1 MKNYAI
7 GVFDS
12 GMGGL
17 TAVKELNALMPN
29 EDIIYFGDT
38 ARIPYGSRSRETV
51 LRYAKEDAAFLLKHK
66 IKMLIAAC
74 GTVSSVIGS
83 DPLVDTMPFTGVI
96 LPTVQ
101 AACAATKN
109 GRIGVIGT
117 PATIRSGSYA
127 KAVRTIDPHARVV
140 GNSCPLFVH
149 LVENGY
155 TAKDC
160 KITRL
165 AAEEYL
171 TPIKNEDVDVLIL
184 GCTHY
189 PVLKEIIA
197 DIMGDGVKLI
207 SSGAEAAKYAQSCLI
222 SAGLLNAPDHKGKNV
237 FYVSDSIELF
247 EENAKHFL
255 EHPVNGEVFS
265 CNLGE

>member
-1 MKNYAI
+1 MLTETIKGISYMNNYAI

-17 TAVKELNALMPN
+17 TAVKELNALMPD

-51 LRYAKEDAAFLLKHK
+51 LKYAKEDVSFLLKHN
-66 IKMLIAAC
+66 IKMIIAAC

-83 DPLVDTMPFTGVI
+83 KPLVDNMPFTGVI
-96 LPTVQ
+96 LP
-101 AACAATKN
+101 
-109 GRIGVIGT
+109 
-117 PATIRSGSYA
+117 ATIRSGSFG
-127 KAVRTIDPHARVV
+127 KAIKAINPHAAVI
-140 GNSCPLFVH
+140 GNACPLFVH

-155 TAKDC
+155 TSKNC
-160 KITRL
+160 EITRL

-171 TPIKNEDVDVLIL
+171 TPIKAEGVDTLIL

-189 PVLKEIIA
+189 PVIKEVIA
-197 DIMGDGVKLI
+197 DIMGDGVRLI
-207 SSGAEAAKYAQSCLI
+207 SSGAEAAKYAQSCLM
-222 SAGLLNAPDHKGKNV
+222 SADLLNDGGRCGKNI
-237 FYVSDSIELF
+237 FYVSDSKELF